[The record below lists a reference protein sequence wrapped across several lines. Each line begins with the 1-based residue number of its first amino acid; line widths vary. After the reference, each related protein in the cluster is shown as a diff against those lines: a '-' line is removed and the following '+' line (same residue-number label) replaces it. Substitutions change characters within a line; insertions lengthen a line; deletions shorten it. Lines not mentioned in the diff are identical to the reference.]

1 MEYPGTRD
9 SRNFTTMKS
18 IYMKRL
24 LVLLALIVPFIA
36 QAQKL
41 SESAIENISEQMAHH
56 FQLRNDPILVFVT
69 EQMSRS
75 GSGGLEVDK
84 TMMELK
90 KDPAAMDA
98 ALKFLYQYSDG
109 NRQTLIANLRA
120 MNISSGNVFPIAT
133 YVVNKYKGEAK
144 ELQEEKA
151 ELLRIGAIPKVTS
164 VMVAPPAN
172 QPGDVTT
179 VNTSAAPTATGA
191 APAPAPVAEDTR
203 NWDVRSVFPLQKP
216 DELINLYGKENV
228 VLRGVSD
235 LEGNDAGK
243 AWVVYPDTNNEM
255 EVVFRADSTKTI
267 TFGMENSKWKSPFGI
282 KPGDPIDKVLKINT
296 RSFSVNGFEWTNGGI
311 VDSWEGGALD
321 KKGVNILFK
330 AVNSGDP
337 DLYDK
342 FTGDTKF
349 KADNSRLKKLGVV
362 VEKVV
367 FTTYQ

>member
-1 MEYPGTRD
+1 
-9 SRNFTTMKS
+9 
-18 IYMKRL
+18 MKRL
-24 LVLLALIVPFIA
+24 FVLLTLMIPFMA
-36 QAQKL
+36 KAQKL
-41 SESAIENISEQMAHH
+41 SESAIENISERMAHH

-69 EQMSRS
+69 EQMSRT

-120 MNISSGNVFPIAT
+120 MNISSGNVYPIAT

-144 ELQEEKA
+144 ALQEEKA

-164 VMVAPPAN
+164 VMVAPPAS
-172 QPGDVTT
+172 QPGNVTT
-179 VNTSAAPTATGA
+179 VTTTTEPAAATTTNTT
-191 APAPAPVAEDTR
+191 APAATAPEAEDTR

-235 LEGNDAGK
+235 LDGNDAGK

-282 KPGDPIDKVLKINT
+282 KPGDPIEKVVKINT
-296 RSFSVNGFEWTNGGI
+296 RPFRVNGFEWTNGGT

-330 AVNSGDP
+330 AINSGDP

-349 KADNSRLKKLGVV
+349 KADNSGLKKLGVV